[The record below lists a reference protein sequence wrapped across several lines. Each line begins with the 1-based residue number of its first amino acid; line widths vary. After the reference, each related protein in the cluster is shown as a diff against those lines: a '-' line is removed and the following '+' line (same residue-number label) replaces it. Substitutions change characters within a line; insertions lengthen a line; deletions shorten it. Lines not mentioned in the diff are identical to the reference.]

1 MNLIFATNNINKA
14 KEIQHLVGDSV
25 TIKTLIEIGCLEEIV
40 ENGKTLT
47 ENASIK
53 SNYVFN
59 NFNMNCFADDTG
71 LLVESLNGEPGIYSA
86 RYAGEQKD
94 AGDNMDL
101 LLKNLSN
108 IKNRRASFMT
118 VISLKINDKEYFFEG
133 ELKGEIALEKSG
145 NGGFGYDPIFIP
157 EGYTKSL
164 AELSLDEKNKISH
177 RAKAFNKLKDFLV
190 QNNIN

>member
-40 ENGKTLT
+40 ENGKTLN

-86 RYAGEQKD
+86 RYAGEQKN

-108 IKNRRASFMT
+108 KKNRLASFMT
-118 VISLKINDKEYFFEG
+118 VISLKINDEEYFFEG
-133 ELKGEIALEKSG
+133 ELKGAIALEKSG

-177 RAKAFNKLKDFLV
+177 RAKAFNKLRDFLI
-190 QNNIN
+190 QNNLN

>member
-14 KEIQHLVGDSV
+14 KELQHLVGDSV

-59 NFNMNCFADDTG
+59 HFNMNCFADDTG

-157 EGYTKSL
+157 EGYSKSL

>member
-40 ENGKTLT
+40 ENGKTLN

-86 RYAGEQKD
+86 RYAGEQKN

-108 IKNRRASFMT
+108 KKNRLASFMT

-177 RAKAFNKLKDFLV
+177 RAKAFNKLRDFLV